1 MIRTSAFVAIAVGAI
16 LISPAI
22 SLAQSAGGSGSATS
36 GAATA
41 PGTNSAGT
49 AQSSGANTAPGVTT
63 CSAGSLGTGTAATPQ
78 TNTDAAINE
87 ENKTIDRKLNSI
99 CRGC

>member
-1 MIRTSAFVAIAVGAI
+1 MIRSSAVLAVAVTALV
-16 LISPAI
+16 ISPAI
-22 SLAQSAGGSGSATS
+22 SLARNSGGTSGST
-36 GAATA
+36 GAANS

-63 CSAGSLGTGTAATPQ
+63 GSARALGTGTAPTTTAGS
-78 TNTDAAINE
+78 DAAINA
-87 ENKTIDRKLNSI
+87 ENKTIERKLHSI